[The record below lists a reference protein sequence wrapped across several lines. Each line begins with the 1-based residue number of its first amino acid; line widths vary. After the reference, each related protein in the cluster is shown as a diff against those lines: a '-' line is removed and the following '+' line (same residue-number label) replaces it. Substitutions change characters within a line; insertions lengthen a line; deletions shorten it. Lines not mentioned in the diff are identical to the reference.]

1 MQVITLAQVKALLG
15 LANTTYDAAITASIP
30 YIDSAVKQITRN
42 RFNMQ
47 IGLVLENGSTTAS
60 LTSID
65 SYSATGLIDYDF
77 GIEEYLNVG
86 QELEG
91 TGIATGTYIQDIYYN
106 YAATDS
112 INLVTVILSENA
124 TADSDGTVVFAGINI
139 TYKPIIAKAVWWQ
152 TLQTNTKIRNEV
164 WKSRNMGGELIVTKA
179 DFDAKIDGSYG
190 VPIWLVKALPR
201 YHGGH

>member
-1 MQVITLAQVKALLG
+1 MQVITLAQVKTLLG
-15 LANTTYDAAITASIP
+15 LDGSYDSEITAAIP

-91 TGIATGTYIQDIYYN
+91 TGIETGTYIQDIYYN

-124 TADSDGTVVFAGINI
+124 TADSDGTVVFAGVNI
-139 TYKPIIAKAVWWQ
+139 AYKPIIAKAVWWQ
-152 TLQTNTKIRNEV
+152 TLQTNTAIKNEV
-164 WKSRNMGGELIVTKA
+164 WKSKNMGGVLAVTKA